1 MRAIDTFHLFLH
13 AWAHVNYFIL
23 HSTVS
28 VVMDHTDTRRKV
40 QGGKKECCAPTM
52 KCGGKPTFS
61 FRLCKVRILFERLLV
76 IIRHVA
82 GESFSNVIMLF
93 CDKEV

>member
-1 MRAIDTFHLFLH
+1 M
-13 AWAHVNYFIL
+13 
-23 HSTVS
+23 
-28 VVMDHTDTRRKV
+28 
-40 QGGKKECCAPTM
+40 QGGKNESCAPTA

-76 IIRHVA
+76 IIRHV

-93 CDKEV
+93 CDEEV